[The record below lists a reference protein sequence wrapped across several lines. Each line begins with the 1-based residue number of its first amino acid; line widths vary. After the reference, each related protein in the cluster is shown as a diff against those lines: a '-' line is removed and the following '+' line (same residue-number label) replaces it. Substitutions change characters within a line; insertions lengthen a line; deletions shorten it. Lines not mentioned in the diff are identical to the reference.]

1 MEYYKNSAYVSKL
14 RQELVDDIVMW
25 ARKNMSI
32 YNILKNEHKKCIEK
46 LKIYGRV
53 KKSMPGFISSR
64 RGTLKPKSNSQQI
77 IEDDMEGGTMEG
89 GSVWGEAIHRPT
101 TLVKGES
108 EFNETSILTDL
119 TFYDITSDKLLN
131 IEQFLGVYQKPVT
144 GKKID
149 TPLSEYG
156 KLVLD
161 YKTKAN
167 SNLDDQ
173 EPWSTPNDSTIQLF
187 ITT

>member
-1 MEYYKNSAYVSKL
+1 MVQWKEV
-14 RQELVDDIVMW
+14 V
-25 ARKNMSI
+25 
-32 YNILKNEHKKCIEK
+32 
-46 LKIYGRV
+46 
-53 KKSMPGFISSR
+53 F
-64 RGTLKPKSNSQQI
+64 
-77 IEDDMEGGTMEG
+77 
-89 GSVWGEAIHRPT
+89 WGEAIHRPT

-173 EPWSTPNDSTIQLF
+173 EPWSTPNDSTTFNYSLLPKEIQDVMEFWRREYEEEQAVIFSGENADNGKDRRINLLRKQKNSCDQLLEWENENF
-187 ITT
+187 KQVISEEGRNVYKRKVTEN

>member
-1 MEYYKNSAYVSKL
+1 MRFQRKSTQEKKIEKSTENTIKLMKLKKELYKDTFNIVKAMEYYKNSAYVSKL

-89 GSVWGEAIHRPT
+89 AQWYNGRR
-101 TLVKGES
+101 
-108 EFNETSILTDL
+108 
-119 TFYDITSDKLLN
+119 
-131 IEQFLGVYQKPVT
+131 
-144 GKKID
+144 
-149 TPLSEYG
+149 
-156 KLVLD
+156 
-161 YKTKAN
+161 
-167 SNLDDQ
+167 
-173 EPWSTPNDSTIQLF
+173 
-187 ITT
+187 